1 LRALLLLEDGAMS
14 WMDDAMKDL
23 RPWIGRVRTVE
34 DDVGLMAMRR
44 AAGTFNMDPEGIG
57 RGTALPPHWFTLVG
71 VETVQQKE
79 IGPDGHANKGV
90 VLPPIPMPRRM
101 GAGRRVK
108 VTGLLKAGEPAVK
121 KAEVVDIVPKSG
133 RSGDIFV
140 LTMRNTYEQ
149 AGKQIAVDE
158 FDAIYRPAVPPG
170 QKTTAT
176 VATQARADQAW
187 SDKTPLSN
195 ALNFRYSALTWNAHR
210 IHYDGDYTRSEE
222 GYPALVSNGGL
233 SMHLMVDAA
242 LRHAKGTLTGY
253 TARLVH
259 PLWVGDLI
267 DVRGEQQQADG
278 KLKIWAA
285 DKNGV
290 LCGEMELEF
299 KA

>member
-1 LRALLLLEDGAMS
+1 MS
-14 WMDDAMKDL
+14 WMDDAMKEL
-23 RPWIGRVRTVE
+23 RPWIGRVRVTE
-34 DDVGLMAMRR
+34 DDVGLMAVRR
-44 AAGTFNMDPEGIG
+44 AAGTFDLDPESFKKGSE
-57 RGTALPPHWFTLVG
+57 LPPHWFTLFG
-71 VETVQQKE
+71 VETVRQDE
-79 IGPDGHANKGV
+79 LGPDGHAKKGI

-108 VTGLLKAGEPAVK
+108 VMGRLRAGEPALK
-121 KAEVVDIVPKSG
+121 KAEVVDILPKSG

-140 LTMRNTYEQ
+140 LTMRHSYEQ
-149 AGKQIAVDE
+149 GGKTIAVDD

-176 VATQARADQAW
+176 VATQAAAGQAW
-187 SDKTPLSN
+187 TDTVPLAN
-195 ALNFRYSALTWNAHR
+195 TLNFRYSAMTWNAHR

-242 LRHAKGTLTGY
+242 LRHGKGMLTGY

-259 PLWVGDLI
+259 PLWVGDRI
-267 DVRGEQQQADG
+267 DIRGAAQGADG
-278 KLKIWAA
+278 KMKIWAA

-290 LCGEMELEF
+290 LCGEMDLEF
-299 KA
+299 AV

>member
-1 LRALLLLEDGAMS
+1 VRFSGATEEEAMG

-23 RPWIGRVRTVE
+23 RPWIGRVRAVE
-34 DDVGLMAMRR
+34 DDVGLMAIRR
-44 AAGTFNMDPEGIG
+44 AAGTFNVDPATIS
-57 RGTALPPHWFTLVG
+57 RGTELPPHWFSFIG
-71 VETVQQKE
+71 VETVLQSE
-79 IGPDGHANKGV
+79 LGPDGHAKKGV

-108 VTGLLKAGEPAVK
+108 VMGRLRAGEPAVK
-121 KAEVVDIVPKSG
+121 KAEVADIVPKSG

-149 AGKQIAVDE
+149 GGKTVAVDE
-158 FDAIYRPAVPPG
+158 MDAIYRQAVPAG

-176 VATQARADQAW
+176 VPTPARGDHAW
-187 SDKTPLSN
+187 SERTELSN
-195 ALNFRYSALTWNAHR
+195 TLNFRFSALTWNAHR
-210 IHYDGDYTRSEE
+210 IHYDGDYTRTEE
-222 GYPALVSNGGL
+222 GYPAIVSNGGL

-242 LRHAKGTLTGY
+242 LKHGKGALTGY

-259 PLWVGDLI
+259 PLWVGDFI
-267 DVRGEQQQADG
+267 EVRGEEQKDG

-290 LCGEMELEF
+290 LCGEMDLEF
-299 KA
+299 AR

>member
-1 LRALLLLEDGAMS
+1 MAG
-14 WMDDAMKDL
+14 WMDEAMETL
-23 RPWIGRVRTVE
+23 RPWIGRTRTVE
-34 DDVGLMAMRR
+34 DDIGLMAVRR
-44 AAGTFNMDPEGIG
+44 AAGTFDMDPASFKPGSE
-57 RGTALPPHWFTLVG
+57 LPPHWFGLFFA
-71 VETVQQKE
+71 ETVHQRD
-79 IGPDGHANKGV
+79 IGPDGHPNKGI

-108 VTGLLKAGEPAVK
+108 ITGRLRAGEPAVK
-121 KAEVVDIVPKSG
+121 KAEVADIVPKTG

-140 LTMRNTYEQ
+140 LTMRHTIEQ
-149 AGKQIAVDE
+149 HGKTLAVDV
-158 FDAIYRPAVPPG
+158 FDAIYRPAVPAG

-176 VATQARADQAW
+176 VPTLARTDHAW
-187 SDKTPLSN
+187 SDKTTLSN

-233 SMHLMVDAA
+233 SMHLMVNAA
-242 LRHAKGTLTGY
+242 LRHGTGTLTSF

-267 DVRGEQQQADG
+267 EVRGEAQNDG
-278 KLKIWAA
+278 HLKIWAA

-299 KA
+299 AA

>member
-1 LRALLLLEDGAMS
+1 MAG
-14 WMDDAMKDL
+14 WMDEAMETL
-23 RPWIGRVRTVE
+23 RPWIGRTRTVE
-34 DDVGLMAMRR
+34 DDIGLMAVRR
-44 AAGTFNMDPEGIG
+44 AAGTFDMDPASFKPGSE
-57 RGTALPPHWFTLVG
+57 LPPHWFGLFFA
-71 VETVQQKE
+71 ETVRQRD
-79 IGPDGHANKGV
+79 IGPDGHPNRGV

-108 VTGLLKAGEPAVK
+108 IMGRLRAGEPAVK
-121 KAEVVDIVPKSG
+121 KAEVVNIAPKTG

-140 LTMRNTYEQ
+140 LTMRHTIEQ
-149 AGKQIAVDE
+149 HGKTLAVDE

-176 VATQARADQAW
+176 VPTQARTDHAW
-187 SDKTPLSN
+187 TDTTRLSN

-210 IHYDGDYTRSEE
+210 IHYDGDYTRGEE

-233 SMHLMVDAA
+233 SMHLMVNAA
-242 LRHAKGTLTGY
+242 LRHGTGTLTGF

-267 DVRGEQQQADG
+267 EVRGAAPKDG
-278 KLKIWAA
+278 HLKIWAA

-299 KA
+299 AA

>member
-1 LRALLLLEDGAMS
+1 MAGWLDEAMNE
-14 WMDDAMKDL
+14 L

-34 DDVGLMAMRR
+34 DDIGLMAVRR
-44 AAGTFNMDPEGIG
+44 AASAFDMDPASFKPGSE
-57 RGTALPPHWFTLVG
+57 LPPHWFTIFFAD
-71 VETVQQKE
+71 TVRQRE
-79 IGPDGHANKGV
+79 IGPDGHANKGI

-108 VTGLLKAGEPAVK
+108 IKGRLRAGEPALK
-121 KAEVVDIVPKSG
+121 KAEVADIVPKSG

-140 LTMRNTYEQ
+140 LTMRHTIEQ
-149 AGKQIAVDE
+149 HGKMLAVDE

-176 VATQARADQAW
+176 VPTKARSDHAW
-187 SDKTPLSN
+187 SDTTRLSN
-195 ALNFRYSALTWNAHR
+195 TLNFRYSALTWNAHR
-210 IHYDGDYTRSEE
+210 IHYDGDYARSEE

-242 LRHAKGTLTGY
+242 LRHGTGALIGY

-267 DVRGEQQQADG
+267 EVRGEAQKDG
-278 KLKIWAA
+278 QLRIWAA

-299 KA
+299 GK

>member
-1 LRALLLLEDGAMS
+1 MAS
-14 WMDDAMKDL
+14 WMDEAMKEL
-23 RPWIGRVRTVE
+23 RPWIGRVRAVE
-34 DDVGLMAMRR
+34 DDVGLMAVRR
-44 AAGTFNMDPEGIG
+44 AAGTFNLHPESFKQGSE
-57 RGTALPPHWFTLVG
+57 LPPHWFTFIG
-71 VETVQQKE
+71 VETVRQDE
-79 IGPDGHANKGV
+79 IGPDGHAKKGV

-108 VTGLLKAGEPAVK
+108 VMGRLKAGTPAVK
-121 KAEVVDIVPKSG
+121 KAEVADIVPKSG

-149 AGKQIAVDE
+149 GGKTVAVDE
-158 FDAIYRPAVPPG
+158 MDAIYRQAVPPG

-176 VATQARADQAW
+176 VPAQARSDHAW
-187 SDKTPLSN
+187 SERTPLTN
-195 ALNFRYSALTWNAHR
+195 TLNFRYSALTWNAHR

-242 LRHAKGTLTGY
+242 LKHGNGTLTGY

-267 DVRGEQQQADG
+267 EVRGEPQKDG
-278 KLKIWAA
+278 KLRIWAA

-290 LCGEMELEF
+290 LCGEMDLEF
-299 KA
+299 A

>member
-1 LRALLLLEDGAMS
+1 MS
-14 WMDDAMKDL
+14 WMDEAMKDL
-23 RPWIGRVRTVE
+23 RPWIGRVRTTE

-44 AAGTFNMDPEGIG
+44 AAGTFNVDPDTIKQ
-57 RGTALPPHWFTLVG
+57 GTELPPHWFTLIG

-79 IGPDGHANKGV
+79 LGPDGHANKGV

-101 GAGRRVK
+101 GAGRRVTI
-108 VTGLLKAGEPAVK
+108 TGRLRAGEPAVK

-140 LTMRNTYEQ
+140 LTMKNTYEQ
-149 AGKQIAVDE
+149 AGKVLAVDV

-176 VATQARADQAW
+176 VPTQARTDHAW
-187 SDKTPLSN
+187 SDKTPLTN

-242 LRHAKGTLTGY
+242 LRHAKGALTGY
-253 TARLVH
+253 SARLVH

-267 DVRGEQQQADG
+267 DVRGEEQKDG
-278 KLKIWAA
+278 KLRIWAA

-290 LCGEMELEF
+290 LCGEMDLEF
-299 KA
+299 NS

>member
-1 LRALLLLEDGAMS
+1 MG

-23 RPWIGRVRTVE
+23 RPWIGQVRVTE
-34 DDVGLMAMRR
+34 DDVGLMAVRR
-44 AAGTFNMDPEGIG
+44 AAGTFDLDPATF
-57 RGTALPPHWFTLVG
+57 RNGTELPPHWFTFVG
-71 VETVQQKE
+71 TETVQQDE
-79 IGPDGHANKGV
+79 LRLDGHAKAGL

-108 VTGLLKAGEPAVK
+108 VMGRLRAGELAVK
-121 KAEVVDIVPKSG
+121 KAEVVDIVPKTG

-149 AGKQIAVDE
+149 GGKTIAVDE
-158 FDAIYRPAVPPG
+158 ADAIYRPAVPPG

-176 VATQARADQAW
+176 VPTQARSDHAW

-195 ALNFRYSALTWNAHR
+195 TLNFRFSALTWNAHR

-233 SMHLMVDAA
+233 SMHLMTDAA

-253 TARLVH
+253 SARLVH

-267 DVRGEQQQADG
+267 DVRGEEQKDG

-290 LCGEMELEF
+290 LCGEMDLEF
-299 KA
+299 KS

>member
-1 LRALLLLEDGAMS
+1 MS
-14 WMDDAMKDL
+14 WMDEAMKDL

-34 DDVGLMAMRR
+34 DDIGLMAVRR
-44 AAGTFNMDPEGIG
+44 AAGTFDMDPEKFS
-57 RGTALPPHWFTLVG
+57 RGTELPPHWFGIFFT
-71 VETVQQKE
+71 ETVRQDE
-79 IGPDGHANKGV
+79 IGPDGHPKKGV

-108 VTGLLKAGEPAVK
+108 IMGNLRAGEPALK
-121 KAEVVDIVPKSG
+121 KAEVADIVPKSG

-140 LTMRNTYEQ
+140 LTMRHTIEQ
-149 AGKQIAVDE
+149 QGKTLAVDE

-176 VATQARADQAW
+176 VPTKARTDQAW
-187 SDKTPLSN
+187 TESTELTN
-195 ALNFRYSALTWNAHR
+195 ALNFRYSAITWNAHR
-210 IHYDGDYTRSEE
+210 IHYDADYTRSEE

-242 LRHAKGTLTGY
+242 LKHAKGRLTTY

-259 PLWVGDLI
+259 PLWVGERI
-267 DVRGEQQQADG
+267 DVRGEALKDG

-290 LCGEMELEF
+290 LCGEMDLEF
-299 KA
+299 AQ

>member
-1 LRALLLLEDGAMS
+1 MG

-23 RPWIGRVRTVE
+23 RPWIGQVRVTE
-34 DDVGLMAMRR
+34 DDVGLMAVRR
-44 AAGTFNMDPEGIG
+44 AAGTFDLDPATFRNGSE
-57 RGTALPPHWFTLVG
+57 LPPHWFTFIG
-71 VETVQQKE
+71 TETVQQDE
-79 IGPDGHANKGV
+79 LRLDGHAKPGV

-108 VTGLLKAGEPAVK
+108 VMGRLRAGEPAIK
-121 KAEVVDIVPKSG
+121 KAEVVDIVPKTG

-149 AGKQIAVDE
+149 GSKTLAVDE
-158 FDAIYRPAVPPG
+158 ADAIYRPAVPPG

-176 VATQARADQAW
+176 VPTQARSDYAW
-187 SDKTPLSN
+187 SDKTALSN
-195 ALNFRYSALTWNAHR
+195 TLNFRYSSLTWNAHR
-210 IHYDGDYTRSEE
+210 IHYDGDYTRTEE

-267 DVRGEQQQADG
+267 DVRGEEQKDG

-290 LCGEMELEF
+290 LCGEMDLEF
-299 KA
+299 KS

>member
-1 LRALLLLEDGAMS
+1 MAG
-14 WMDDAMKDL
+14 WMDEAMETL

-34 DDVGLMAMRR
+34 DDIGLMAVRR
-44 AAGTFNMDPEGIG
+44 AAGTFDMDPASFS
-57 RGTALPPHWFTLVG
+57 RGSELPPHWFGLFFA
-71 VETVQQKE
+71 ETVRQHD
-79 IGPDGHANKGV
+79 IGPDGHPNKGI

-108 VTGLLKAGEPAVK
+108 ITGRLRAGEPALK
-121 KAEVVDIVPKSG
+121 KAEVANIVPKTG

-140 LTMRNTYEQ
+140 LTMRHTIEQ
-149 AGKQIAVDE
+149 HGKTLAVDE

-176 VATQARADQAW
+176 VPTQARTDHAW
-187 SDKTPLSN
+187 SDETTLSN

-242 LRHAKGTLTGY
+242 LRHATGMLSSV

-267 DVRGEQQQADG
+267 DVRGEAQKDG
-278 KLKIWAA
+278 HLKIWAA
-285 DKNGV
+285 DKNSV

-299 KA
+299 AR

>member
-1 LRALLLLEDGAMS
+1 MG
-14 WMDDAMKDL
+14 WMDDAMVEL
-23 RPWIGRVRTVE
+23 RPWIGRVRATE
-34 DDVGLMAMRR
+34 DDMGLMAVRR
-44 AAGTFNMDPEGIG
+44 AAGTFDLDPESFRNGSE
-57 RGTALPPHWFTLVG
+57 LPPHWFSFVG
-71 VETVQQKE
+71 TETVLQRE
-79 IGPDGHANKGV
+79 LRLDGHAKAGI

-108 VTGLLKAGEPAVK
+108 IMGRLRAGEPAVK
-121 KAEVVDIVPKSG
+121 KAEVVNIVPKTG

-140 LTMRNTYEQ
+140 LTMRNIYEQ
-149 AGKQIAVDE
+149 RGKAIAIDE
-158 FDAIYRPAVPPG
+158 ADAIYRSAVPPG

-176 VATQARADQAW
+176 VPTQARTDHAWADR
-187 SDKTPLSN
+187 TELSN
-195 ALNFRYSALTWNAHR
+195 TLNFRYSSLTWNAHR

-259 PLWVGDLI
+259 PLWVGDHI
-267 DVRGEQQQADG
+267 EVRGEPQADG
-278 KLKIWAA
+278 KLRIWAA

-290 LCGEMELEF
+290 LCGEMDLEF
-299 KA
+299 KS

>member
-1 LRALLLLEDGAMS
+1 MG

-23 RPWIGRVRTVE
+23 RPWIGQVRVTE
-34 DDVGLMAMRR
+34 DDVGLMAVRR
-44 AAGTFNMDPEGIG
+44 AAGTFDLDPATFRNGSE
-57 RGTALPPHWFTLVG
+57 LPPHWFTFIG
-71 VETVQQKE
+71 AETVQQGE
-79 IGPDGHANKGV
+79 LRLDGHAKPGV

-108 VTGLLKAGEPAVK
+108 VMGQLRAGEPAIK
-121 KAEVVDIVPKSG
+121 KAEVVDIVPKTG

-149 AGKQIAVDE
+149 GGKMLAIDE
-158 FDAIYRPAVPPG
+158 ADAIYRPAVPPG

-176 VATQARADQAW
+176 VPTQARSDHAW

-195 ALNFRYSALTWNAHR
+195 TLNFRYSSLTWNAHR
-210 IHYDGDYTRSEE
+210 IHYDGDYTRTVE

-242 LRHAKGTLTGY
+242 LRHARGTLTGY

-267 DVRGEQQQADG
+267 DVRGEEQTAG

-290 LCGEMELEF
+290 LCGEMDLEF
-299 KA
+299 KS

>member
-1 LRALLLLEDGAMS
+1 MAG
-14 WMDDAMKDL
+14 WMDEAMETL

-34 DDVGLMAMRR
+34 DDIGLMAVRR
-44 AAGTFNMDPEGIG
+44 AAGTFDMDPASFKP
-57 RGTALPPHWFTLVG
+57 GTELPPHWFGLFFG
-71 VETVQQKE
+71 ETVRQSD
-79 IGPDGHANKGV
+79 IGPDGHPNKGI

-101 GAGRRVK
+101 GAGRRLRI
-108 VTGLLKAGEPAVK
+108 TGRLRAGEPALK
-121 KAEVVDIVPKSG
+121 KAEVANIVPKTG

-140 LTMRNTYEQ
+140 LTMRHTIEQ
-149 AGKQIAVDE
+149 HGKTLAVDE

-176 VATQARADQAW
+176 VPTQARTDHAW
-187 SDKTPLSN
+187 SDKTTLSN

-242 LRHAKGTLTGY
+242 LRHGKGALAGC

-259 PLWVGDLI
+259 PLWVGDVI
-267 DVRGEQQQADG
+267 EVRGEEQKDG
-278 KLKIWAA
+278 HLKIWSA

-290 LCGEMELEF
+290 LCGEMDLEF
-299 KA
+299 TR